1 MKDNELITLIRAEL
15 LVGLGRQGHSGG
27 KVLQSHQPTQQGM
40 STDPVIYL
48 HKLFDV
54 RVGSPG
60 HREEYDEDAQ
70 VMRRTT
76 TEVLVATYQV
86 SGALVYDY
94 TDPDAVTPADMVKAA
109 ARVMQS
115 PEFQQA
121 LVKRGANVMRVSTVK
136 GVDVAGDT
144 PGYEQRP
151 LFEIDVN
158 HTDVYITEIPTIESF
173 VFRVGRV

>member
-1 MKDNELITLIRAEL
+1 MKDNELITLIKGEL
-15 LVGLGRQGHSGG
+15 STGLTRQSRPGV
-27 KVLQSHQPTQQGM
+27 KVLQSYQPTQQGM

-76 TEVLVATYQV
+76 TEVIVATYQV

-121 LVKRGANVMRVSTVK
+121 LVARGANIMRVSTVK

>member
-1 MKDNELITLIRAEL
+1 MTDNDLITLIRGEL
-15 LVGLGRQGHSGG
+15 LTGLSRQRWASA
-27 KVLQSHQPTQQGM
+27 KAWQSYQPTQQGM
-40 STDPVIYL
+40 STDQVVYL

-60 HREEYDEDAQ
+60 HREEYDEDAH
-70 VMRRTT
+70 VMRRIT

-94 TDPDAVTPADMVKAA
+94 TDPNAATPADMVKAA

-121 LVKRGANVMRVSTVK
+121 LIARGVNIMRVGSIKT
-136 GVDVAGDT
+136 VDVEGDT
-144 PGYEQRP
+144 PGHDQRP
-151 LFEIDVN
+151 IFEIDIN
-158 HTDVYITEIPTIESF
+158 HTDTYITEIPTIESF
-173 VFRVGRV
+173 VFRAGRV